1 MRKTILLSAMLVFL
15 FALVGAVN
23 AQVVGPFAID
33 SVKIDNQVLSSTTDV
48 YAIER
53 TDEILVEV
61 WVRSN
66 ASTTT
71 DKVEVKAE
79 ILGYEYGDVKDETD
93 LFIVKAGNN
102 VYRKSLRLLI
112 PNDIDAQEIY
122 TLRITVVASNTAEVE
137 QEFQVRIDERRHSI
151 EPFAVLFNP
160 SSNLRAGAP
169 LFVTVRAENLGQK
182 KEQDIKVTASIPELG
197 VSTSNFID
205 ELVNQ
210 LAEESNGLLDDN
222 EESSESINLIL
233 RLPEDAPTG
242 NYNVNVVIEYNRG
255 HDFATET
262 KTIFVQGQEKVAVGP
277 QAIVNVDSSSKDLM
291 AGQETLFR
299 LTLANL
305 GDAKGVFSVELD
317 GEDLWAE
324 SRVDPGFITLEAGRT
339 GEANIYLKPRDNAK
353 PGNYN
358 FVARVMMGSNIVRE
372 VNLNA
377 RVAEPQQSFDDLKT
391 VLAVVFIVLVVV
403 LIVLALVLAMKKGSG
418 KEPSTVEGQSYY
430 YYPRQ

>member
-1 MRKTILLSAMLVFL
+1 MRKAILLSAMLVFL

-33 SVKIDNQVLSSTTDV
+33 SVKIDNQVLSSTNDV

-53 TDEILVEV
+53 TDQIEIEV

-66 ASTTT
+66 ATITT
-71 DKVEVKAE
+71 DRVEVKAE
-79 ILGYEYGDVKDETD
+79 IIGYEYGDITDETGV
-93 LFIVKAGNN
+93 FIVKAGNN
-102 VYRKSLRLLI
+102 VYKKSLSLLI
-112 PNDIDAQEIY
+112 PDDIDAQEIY

-137 QEFQVRIDERRHSI
+137 QEFQVRIDEPRHFVK
-151 EPFAVLFNP
+151 PFAVLVQP
-160 SSNLRAGAP
+160 SSAVKAGAP
-169 LFVTVRAENLGQK
+169 VFVTVRAENLGSR
-182 KEQDIKVTASIPELG
+182 KEEDIKVTASIPELG
-197 VSTSNFID
+197 VSASNFID
-205 ELVNQ
+205 ELVTQ
-210 LAEESNGLLDDN
+210 LQEEAQRLDDN
-222 EESSESINLIL
+222 EESSDSINLIL

-277 QAIVNVDSSSKDLM
+277 QAIVNVDSSSKDLT

-317 GEDLWAE
+317 GEDLWAD
-324 SRVDPGFITLEAGRT
+324 SKVDPGFVSLEAGRT
-339 GEANIYLKPRDNAK
+339 GEVNLYLKPKDGAK
-353 PGNYN
+353 AGNYN
-358 FVARVMMGSNIVRE
+358 FVARVMMGSNTVRE

-377 RVAEPQQSFDDLKT
+377 RVVEQTRSFDDLKT

-403 LIVLALVLAMKKGSG
+403 LIVLALVLAMKKGNG